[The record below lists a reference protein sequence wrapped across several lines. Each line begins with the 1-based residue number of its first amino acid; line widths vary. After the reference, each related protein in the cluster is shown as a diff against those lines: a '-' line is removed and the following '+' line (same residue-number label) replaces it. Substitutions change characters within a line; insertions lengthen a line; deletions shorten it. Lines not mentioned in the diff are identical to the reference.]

1 MSDQTPEFTD
11 VYLSASSIWARK
23 WWIIAGIVIGGLLA
37 AGFVFT
43 QPDTSRSWAQ
53 VLIRPLGLDLTRGS
67 ANANNAIDPVTERE
81 LASSLIVAERAASKV
96 DTSLTPRDL
105 RKEVEVTGVDR
116 SPVLEFSY
124 AESDPELARDVAQA
138 FADSYLEIRA
148 EIAAASLDDARQ
160 SLSSQR
166 DSLNESLT
174 DVNQQLTEIVDDEAK
189 LRAALSEQSVLTG
202 QVTELSNDIALL
214 DSLTSDPGVVISPAQ
229 LAQSSERPR
238 AIPISMSGAIL
249 GGLLGLL
256 AALFADRNDRQRD
269 VGERELGAAGLPPVA
284 YIPRLSGGADA
295 YVGLERRL
303 VDTVTNGGAQVL
315 AVTTLTPGGHQAQV
329 AASLALH
336 LAQTGRRVLL
346 ISADFEQRSISKQL
360 GLAQGPGLLDVLVS
374 GETPDAVVQESG
386 LLKVLTA
393 GDGKAEPASILRM
406 VGMRRLLEQARE
418 HYELIIMSAPDLLA
432 RESSLLTTWAADAVV
447 CVVDTDDRRSEI
459 ERAAELLRRTDTS
472 VLGSVVLTD
481 TSV

>member
-11 VYLSASSIWARK
+11 VYLSASSIWARR
-23 WWIIAGIVIGGLLA
+23 WWIVAGIVLGGLA
-37 AGFVFT
+37 AIGFVFT

-67 ANANNAIDPVTERE
+67 TNANNAIDPVTERE

-96 DTSLTPRDL
+96 DSPFTAREL
-105 RKEVEVTGVDR
+105 RQEVEVTGVDR
-116 SPVLEFSY
+116 SPVLEFSFAASD
-124 AESDPELARDVAQA
+124 AESARDVAQA
-138 FADSYLEIRA
+138 FADSYLEVRA
-148 EIAAASLDDARQ
+148 EISADAVNTSRQ
-160 SLSSQR
+160 SLSAQR
-166 DSLNESLT
+166 DALNEALT
-174 DVNQQLTEIVDDEAK
+174 DVNARLAEAGEDEAV

-202 QVTELSNDIALL
+202 QLTTLANDIALL

-238 AIPISMSGAIL
+238 AIPISVSGAIL

-256 AALFADRNDRQRD
+256 AALFADRSDRQRD

-303 VDTVTNGGAQVL
+303 LDAGAGQSEVL
-315 AVTTLTPGGHQAQV
+315 AVTTLVPGGHPAQV

-346 ISADFEQRSISKQL
+346 ISADFEQRSISRQL
-360 GLAQGPGLLDVLVS
+360 GLAQGPGLLDALVS
-374 GETPDAVVQESG
+374 GDAPTSVVQESG
-386 LLKVLTA
+386 QLHVLTA
-393 GDGKAEPASILRM
+393 GDGRAEPASILRM

-418 HYELIIMSAPDLLA
+418 SYELIIMSAPDLLS
-432 RESSLLTTWAADAVV
+432 REASLLTTWAADAVV
-447 CVVDTDDRRSEI
+447 CVVDDEDRRTDI
-459 ERAAELLRRTDTS
+459 ERAAELLRRTDTTI
-472 VLGSVVLTD
+472 LGAVVLTD